1 MRLIA
6 NYDERNVISRNR
18 NDDPISMQ
26 CVHHRNSILCF
37 GVALVYYQKVLN
49 FFSLSVHY
57 FDVKHCKWSFICR
70 TLQFLYV
77 CYWAYTH
84 TFWHSVHSVF
94 FFEKCMWRGW
104 TDRYKIKEEKKPN
117 SALQYMIWV
126 NCHHCRVSIHSS
138 IRELLDLEL
147 AHVHTYTDTHTHSI

>member
-94 FFEKCMWRGW
+94 FFLKSACDADGRI
-104 TDRYKIKEEKKPN
+104 DIKSKKKKN
-117 SALQYMIWV
+117 QILLFNIWYELIAIIAE
-126 NCHHCRVSIHSS
+126 CRFIHQFV
-138 IRELLDLEL
+138 IF
-147 AHVHTYTDTHTHSI
+147 